1 MKDFVLSSASDL
13 SRLRS
18 GSDRRFYRRIEIDP
32 SLRHGSTAGTL
43 AILVRSLN
51 RHLNVCGC
59 GLASI
64 FVVVGLASLA
74 WHFGHSQ
81 MVHWQEWSLW
91 ASALGMLCAAA
102 CAGKLISLAY
112 SEWMFRRLL
121 RRLAEAL
128 TLTGSPT

>member
-1 MKDFVLSSASDL
+1 MKIFVVSSASDL
-13 SRLRS
+13 SRLRR

-32 SLRHGSTAGTL
+32 SLQHGSTAGTL
-43 AILVRSLN
+43 ANLVGSLN

-64 FVVVGLASLA
+64 FVVVGLACLV
-74 WHFGHSQ
+74 WNFGHRRL
-81 MVHWQEWSLW
+81 VHWQEWRLW
-91 ASALGMLCAAA
+91 ATAFGFLCAAA

-121 RRLAEAL
+121 GRLAVAL
-128 TLTGSPT
+128 TTTVR